1 MIMQNKER
9 KIKIINDLLKGK
21 NVSLAENRPETQFN
35 LISDNLY
42 KEVGNDRVYN
52 LEEIQAL
59 NKPYRE
65 LNNELQDWE
74 ETKAY
79 DDREESRFGLPY
91 VFQINS
97 YRKHEKQPDR
107 IILPPF
113 YGL

>member
-1 MIMQNKER
+1 MQSRER

-42 KEVGNDRVYN
+42 KEVGNDRVYT

-79 DDREESRFGLPY
+79 DNREETRFGLPLL
-91 VFQINS
+91 VQINVKS
-97 YRKHEKQPDR
+97 KHQKQPVS
-107 IILPPF
+107 IILPAIEIN
-113 YGL
+113 